1 MPARDQRQA
10 GNAWFGWSA
19 ILGRGAGFQPGP
31 EGGGGGGEPP
41 FVEDVPGHGPERS
54 KGWGVGTIQATV
66 GKPGLEDVG
75 IGIIRDRRVEQRALE
90 RHAERVR
97 GRVALAPTAPAV
109 GGVEGREERTT
120 EGRGAQR
127 GLAHVL

>member
-1 MPARDQRQA
+1 VPAWDQGQREMPGSA
-10 GNAWFGWSA
+10 GSA

-41 FVEDVPGHGPERS
+41 FVEDVPGHRPERS
-54 KGWGVGTIQATV
+54 KGWGVGTIQAAV
-66 GKPGLEDVG
+66 EKPGLEDVG
-75 IGIIRDRRVEQRALE
+75 IGIICDCRVEQRALE

-109 GGVEGREERTT
+109 GGLEGREERTT

>member
-1 MPARDQRQA
+1 MPGSAA
-10 GNAWFGWSA
+10 SA

-41 FVEDVPGHGPERS
+41 LVEDVAGHGPERS
-54 KGWGVGTIQATV
+54 KGWGVGTIQAAV
-66 GKPGLEDVG
+66 EEPGLEGVG

-90 RHAERVR
+90 RHAERIR

-109 GGVEGREERTT
+109 GGVEGREERAT
-120 EGRGAQR
+120 EGRGSQR